1 MTGLNSSSTVYML
14 YYNFGLINTRST
26 RACHVHLSQST
37 LTVIAYLLIT
47 AYTSTESTHAMH
59 NLWTSLPFFATKGS
73 QVEATDDGRRRTSLL
88 TPFIVLGSVSL
99 LPYLLV
105 RARVVSLQKQLEEVA
120 RANRF
125 LRQDVKALLSEVSS
139 GRTEQQRFVGAFK
152 DTQGSIERLS
162 RQAERG
168 DTARVESE
176 NKIHQDLKSM
186 RQTLERLEADAAQR
200 DCAHAEWQ
208 NICRDD
214 IKSLLHGNERTR
226 WVVVDRISFHCDMMP
241 LMFLDST
248 HLSAI
253 TELGT
258 PLANIAAFMHEVE
271 VRHGYPPRKDDGR
284 GIERLRRLAKKFQE
298 LG

>member
-214 IKSLLHGNERTR
+214 IKSLLHGNERT
-226 WVVVDRISFHCDMMP
+226 
-241 LMFLDST
+241 ST

-298 LG
+298 LGKSDSNSNCPR